1 MTIAE
6 ARDSRPTDHT
16 NQQPAGLLDQPSMF
30 DRVAR
35 KVAERPDLPIDTSWR
50 DVASC
55 RDTDP
60 DLFFPIGTTGQAIQQ
75 IGEAKSVCMGC
86 AAQLDC
92 LEFALRANQD
102 SGVWGGTSEEER
114 RQLRRTY
121 LARRRSQL

>member
-6 ARDSRPTDHT
+6 GHTSRSYTDLEAT
-16 NQQPAGLLDQPSMF
+16 GPVMF

-35 KVAERPDLPIDTSWR
+35 RVAERPDDPIDTSWR
-50 DVASC
+50 DTASC

-60 DLFFPIGTTGQAIQQ
+60 DLFFPIGTTGMAITQ
-75 IGEAKSVCMGC
+75 IDEAKAVCMSC
-86 AAQLDC
+86 KAQTQC

-102 SGVWGGTSEEER
+102 TGVWGGTSEEER